1 MLGFYS
7 KETVARHR
15 CTLVYRG
22 YDLKITRV
30 LADWR
35 VEVHP
40 KTADLPILGVSEVY
54 SFERDQAVLEAK
66 ARIRRDAIPPS
77 ILLTGLGSRSNRIG
91 LVASLLLALR
101 GQPRRA

>member
-54 SFERDQAVLEAK
+54 SFDRDQAVLEAK
-66 ARIRRDAIPPS
+66 AKIDGM
-77 ILLTGLGSRSNRIG
+77 L
-91 LVASLLLALR
+91 SLLAYC
-101 GQPRRA
+101 